1 MFFALSTAVYVLCDV
16 ISSACLLN
24 ALSEYAESFHSSAFN
39 GYIIPCNF
47 TEILLIIE
55 LGHFG
60 GTT

>member
-1 MFFALSTAVYVLCDV
+1 MYVLCDV
-16 ISSACLLN
+16 ISSECLLN

-47 TEILLIIE
+47 TGILLITE
-55 LGHFG
+55 LDHSE